1 MTDFEGLYL
10 AQPILRAIAEEG
22 FSVPTPIQAR
32 AIPALMDGRDLIGI
46 AQTGTGKTAAFAL
59 PILHRLENSTNQ
71 RLKRSTRALILAPT
85 RELALQILAC
95 IKTYN
100 KYLKLKTAVAYG
112 GVSIRGQISALHHG
126 VDILVATPGRL
137 LDLKRQGCVRLDRV
151 EFFVLDEA
159 DRMLDM
165 GFAPD
170 VKLIASEL
178 PKEHQTAMFSATM
191 AKSVRGLV
199 ESLLDHPTKVEVD
212 PVSTTVE
219 KIDQRVLF
227 VRKDNKR
234 ALLGEL
240 MKDKAISRALVFTR
254 SKYGA
259 DAVARNLERSG
270 VKTGV
275 IHGNKSQSQ
284 RERAIKMFK
293 GGSLR
298 VLVATDIASRGIDV
312 DGITHVI
319 NFDLPNEPDSYV
331 HRIGRTARA
340 GAVGTA
346 LSFCD
351 IEEKAY
357 LLDIEKT
364 IRQSVEVLED
374 QPFHDPVIASDPGT
388 VRKKQG
394 GGKRRP
400 AGGGRSR
407 SYSAKG
413 NGRPQKNRNGNTKK
427 AA

>member
-22 FSVPTPIQAR
+22 YTTPTPIQSR
-32 AIPALMDGRDLIGI
+32 AIPALMEGRDLIGI
-46 AQTGTGKTAAFAL
+46 AQTGTGKTAAFSL
-59 PILHRLENSTNQ
+59 PMLHRLAETDGPRQ
-71 RLKRSTRALILAPT
+71 KRATRALILAPT
-85 RELALQILAC
+85 RELVSQILDN

-100 KYLKLKTAVAYG
+100 RHLKLRTAVAYG

-137 LDLKRQGCVRLDRV
+137 LDLKRQGCLRLDRV

-178 PKEHQTAMFSATM
+178 PQIHQTAMFSATM
-191 AKSVRGLV
+191 AKNVRGLV
-199 ESLLDHPTKVEVD
+199 ESLLNHPTKVEVA
-212 PVSTTVE
+212 PVATTVE
-219 KIDQRVLF
+219 KIDQRVMF
-227 VRKDNKR
+227 VRKEKKR
-234 ALLGEL
+234 SLLTDL
-240 MKDKAISRALVFTR
+240 MSDDAIERVLIFTR
-254 SKYGA
+254 SKHGA
-259 DAVARNLERSG
+259 DNVARHLEKKG
-270 VKTGV
+270 VQVGV

-284 RERAIKMFK
+284 RERAIKAFK
-293 GGSLR
+293 NGR
-298 VLVATDIASRGIDV
+298 MRALVATDIASRGIDV

-331 HRIGRTARA
+331 HRIGRTGRA
-340 GAVGTA
+340 GAIGTA

-364 IRQSVEVLED
+364 IRQSVEVVED
-374 QPFHDPVIASDPGT
+374 HPYHDQVIANDPGT
-388 VRKKQG
+388 TRRKQG
-394 GGKRRP
+394 GGQKRASQR
-400 AGGGRSR
+400 RR
-407 SYSAKG
+407 G
-413 NGRPQKNRNGNTKK
+413 NGNRKPHRKSNNFAKK